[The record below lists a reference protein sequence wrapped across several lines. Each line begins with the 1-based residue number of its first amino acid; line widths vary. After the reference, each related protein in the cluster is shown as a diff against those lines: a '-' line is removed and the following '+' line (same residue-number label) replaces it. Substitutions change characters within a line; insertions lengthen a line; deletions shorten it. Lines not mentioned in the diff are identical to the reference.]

1 MEDDKDSATVEKRQ
15 VKPTAKAMEDALQR
29 KIGSRKA
36 KLGQLTEKKNEMLQ
50 LMEDDGNVEI
60 VKTKLATEFNHIF
73 GEFCE
78 LNTTVKGLF
87 QQAVSGEDM
96 DNDQQHWFEP
106 KADAMRSFVDNVDA
120 WIKEVHQRTKEAKM
134 VDESVQ
140 PTDSISVA
148 ASRKSRM
155 SKSSTGQSSASSAR
169 LKAELEKA
177 ALLAQAA
184 ALKER
189 RALEEQEA
197 KLKAEKEELELRTA
211 LAATDA
217 KLKILQRFE
226 GSDVSHRDDKVS
238 SVQMQPGVQTDHHR
252 AATEDCGG
260 EQNRMP
266 IIQPQSANTVQNIS
280 IFSGNPL
287 EYRLFIRAF
296 EHGVEGKTES
306 RKDRLYFLE
315 QYTSGQPRE
324 LIRSCLHMDPEKGY
338 CEAKRLLKEHFGNE
352 YRISVAYINKAL
364 GWPPIKTEDGEALS
378 ALALFLTSCGNAM
391 SDMEYMEELD
401 NVANMRAIVN
411 KLPYKLRARWR
422 SVAFEIEETEARRP
436 KFMDLVKFI
445 NTQAKVALHPVF
457 GDIKDSNKAPTKSP
471 PNVTLVRKS
480 GKTIFT
486 TTATPV
492 NHSGS
497 IDAEAKG
504 GKKGLTNPT
513 SAFNKPCLFCHS
525 DHTMAQCKR
534 LRKSLH
540 KEKLEFLREK
550 GLCFSCLKQGH
561 MSRSC
566 EEKLNCELCS
576 LTHPTVLHI
585 RSKDKPAPKEES
597 PEHDEKQSVSSGFV
611 ETANTL
617 CSGTGAGDADS
628 ILAIVPVQVK
638 AKKGDKAAITYAFLD
653 PGSTATF
660 CTEKLMNELNLSG
673 KKMDILL
680 TTMGQQKTVSSH
692 LVTGLEVSSLE
703 NCNFIELQ
711 EVFSQVIHSIDDRP
725 YAVKTSLGWTVNGP
739 LRDGNRRAARSKTV
753 TIKSNRISVAK
764 LDDLW
769 KQQLRY
775 DFPECNQEEQLEMSR
790 EDLQFMD
797 SVTLSAR
804 LVNGHY
810 CIGLPLK
817 NKEIRMPNN
826 RVLAEQRA
834 LNLKKRLLKN
844 PTFCEDYSAFMK
856 DLISKGYA
864 AKVPDK
870 DLERSDGKVWYIP
883 HHGVYHPK
891 KHKMR
896 VVFDCGAAYQGFT
909 LNGQLLQGPNLTST
923 LIGVLTRF
931 RQEPVAV
938 MADVEAM
945 FHQVKVPPEDTDLLR
960 FLWWPNGDLN
970 QALVAYK
977 MVVHLFG
984 ATPSPSCASY
994 ALRRC
999 AEDNRDQFDSTAIV
1013 IILQNFYV
1021 DDCLKSVGSE
1031 DEAVLLFH
1039 NLKAACQMGGFRL
1052 TKWISNSR
1060 VVLAS
1065 IPDTERPKE
1074 VKDLDLDQDV
1084 LPIERALGVQWC
1096 VQSDSFKFRIAIQE
1110 KQPTRRNIL
1119 STASSI
1125 YDPLGILA
1133 PVVLPAKRILQECC
1147 RLKIGWDSVIPQH
1160 LAQQWNEWLNDLELL
1175 QGFEVTRSFKPAH
1188 FGGTSFAQL
1197 HHFCDTSEEAYG
1209 TVTYLV
1215 QKSWNGQVH
1224 CSFVMGKARVAPLKH
1239 TTIPRLELTAAT
1251 MAGRM
1256 DRMLRKELQ
1265 IQLAES
1271 VFWTDST
1278 AVLKYINNETT
1289 RFRTFVANRVSQ
1301 ILKVSV
1307 VSQWRHIN
1315 SHLNPADCV
1324 SRGQNVGLFLQNHV
1338 WISGPDFLTAPNTSW
1353 PKNLDHLEALN
1364 PADPEIKKNVS
1375 ISTFALNKGTD
1386 VLEQLIEHYSS
1397 WIRLKKAVA
1406 WILKDG
1412 ILRVGGRLSR
1422 SALPEEF
1429 KHPVIL
1435 DKSLRVSELIL
1446 QEIHKE
1452 VGHSG
1457 RNHVLSKLRQ
1467 RFWIPGAN
1475 SAIRKVLSKCTV
1487 CRRLHGIVGQQQM
1500 GDLPQNRVT
1509 PDEPPFTR
1517 TGVDYFGPFEVKRGR
1532 STVKRYGVIF
1542 TCLAI
1547 RAVHLEVAASLD
1559 TDSFIN
1565 ALRRFIARR
1574 GQVVELRSDNGTNF
1588 VSAERELT
1596 KAIQEW
1602 NTCKIES
1609 TLTQKGIKWIFNTPA
1624 ASHHGGVWER
1634 LIKLVRR
1641 ILSATLKTQNLDEES
1656 LQTFL
1661 CETEAILNSRPI
1673 TTPSNDPNDLE
1684 ALTPNHLL
1692 LLKAR
1697 PSLPPGLFQQE
1708 DIYARRR
1715 WRQVQYMADLFW
1727 KRWVR
1732 EYLPQLQTRQKWTR
1746 VSRNFVPGDIVLL
1759 VDETAPRNSWLIG
1772 RVTQAMPD
1780 EHGLVRRVRVK
1791 TKTSELDRPI
1801 TYEQSSGVKDVLA
1814 VPGSIRSSRGV
1825 SSLELRLDDGRF
1837 QRYHRLSLAQFE
1849 DLLSRV
1855 GPRIARLDTNYRRS
1869 IPPAERLSI
1878 CLRSLATGDSFR
1890 TIAFSF
1896 RVGVS
1901 TVCQITPQ
1909 VATAIWDC
1917 LVDDFIAVPSP
1928 GDWQSITEGFQERWN
1943 FPLCCGALDG
1953 KHRDRNKKDPAA
1965 LQSRNKAEEEML
1977 HWRLAWPLQG
1987 HQDGQL
1993 DRRWTVLGHVPHLP
2007 QSCPPL
2013 WACKTAQNT
2022 KK

>member
-148 ASRKSRM
+148 APRKSRM

-177 ALLAQAA
+177 AFLAQAA

-238 SVQMQPGVQTDHHR
+238 SVQMQPAGVQTDHHR

-266 IIQPQSANTVQNIS
+266 IIQPQSANSVQVNQPAIRKNSHCSSGNSSSHSAGVEASQTLLAVMQRQNDIAEVLATQQRLSTLPPQNIF
-280 IFSGNPL
+280 IFSGDPL

-296 EHGVEGKTES
+296 EHGVECKTES

-411 KLPYKLRARWR
+411 KLPYKLRGRWR

-471 PNVTLVRKS
+471 PNVTLGRKS
-480 GKTIFT
+480 GKTICT

-525 DHTMAQCKR
+525 EHTMAQCKR

-597 PEHDEKQSVSSGFV
+597 PEYDEKQSVSSGFV

-711 EVFSQVIHSIDDRP
+711 EVFSQKAIPADERNIPLQADVDKWPYLKRVRIPYINAEIGLLIGTNVPRAMEPEEVIHSIDDGP
-725 YAVKTSLGWTVNGP
+725 YAVKTSLGWNSEWTAG
-739 LRDGNRRAARSKTV
+739 RSP
-753 TIKSNRISVAK
+753 IHG
-764 LDDLW
+764 
-769 KQQLRY
+769 Q
-775 DFPECNQEEQLEMSR
+775 CNTFCQ
-790 EDLQFMD
+790 
-797 SVTLSAR
+797 TG
-804 LVNGHY
+804 NGHY

-870 DLERSDGKVWYIP
+870 DFERSDGKVWYIP

-960 FLWWPNGDLN
+960 FLWWPNEDLN

-984 ATPSPSCASY
+984 ATSSPSCASY

-999 AEDNRDQFDSTAIV
+999 AEDNRDQFDSTAIET
-1013 IILQNFYV
+1013 ILQKFTV

-1065 IPDTERPKE
+1065 IPDTEKAKE

-1197 HHFCDTSEEAYG
+1197 HHFCDASEEAYG

-1239 TTIPRLELTAAT
+1239 TTIPL
-1251 MAGRM
+1251 
-1256 DRMLRKELQ
+1256 
-1265 IQLAES
+1265 
-1271 VFWTDST
+1271 
-1278 AVLKYINNETT
+1278 
-1289 RFRTFVANRVSQ
+1289 
-1301 ILKVSV
+1301 
-1307 VSQWRHIN
+1307 
-1315 SHLNPADCV
+1315 
-1324 SRGQNVGLFLQNHV
+1324 
-1338 WISGPDFLTAPNTSW
+1338 
-1353 PKNLDHLEALN
+1353 
-1364 PADPEIKKNVS
+1364 
-1375 ISTFALNKGTD
+1375 
-1386 VLEQLIEHYSS
+1386 
-1397 WIRLKKAVA
+1397 
-1406 WILKDG
+1406 
-1412 ILRVGGRLSR
+1412 
-1422 SALPEEF
+1422 
-1429 KHPVIL
+1429 
-1435 DKSLRVSELIL
+1435 
-1446 QEIHKE
+1446 
-1452 VGHSG
+1452 
-1457 RNHVLSKLRQ
+1457 
-1467 RFWIPGAN
+1467 
-1475 SAIRKVLSKCTV
+1475 
-1487 CRRLHGIVGQQQM
+1487 
-1500 GDLPQNRVT
+1500 T

-1588 VSAERELT
+1588 VGAEWELT

-1634 LIKLVRR
+1634 LIKSVRK

-1708 DIYARRR
+1708 DIYACRR

-1801 TYEQSSGVKDVLA
+1801 TKVCLLLEA
-1814 VPGSIRSSRGV
+1814 V
-1825 SSLELRLDDGRF
+1825 
-1837 QRYHRLSLAQFE
+1837 
-1849 DLLSRV
+1849 
-1855 GPRIARLDTNYRRS
+1855 
-1869 IPPAERLSI
+1869 
-1878 CLRSLATGDSFR
+1878 
-1890 TIAFSF
+1890 
-1896 RVGVS
+1896 
-1901 TVCQITPQ
+1901 
-1909 VATAIWDC
+1909 
-1917 LVDDFIAVPSP
+1917 
-1928 GDWQSITEGFQERWN
+1928 
-1943 FPLCCGALDG
+1943 
-1953 KHRDRNKKDPAA
+1953 
-1965 LQSRNKAEEEML
+1965 
-1977 HWRLAWPLQG
+1977 
-1987 HQDGQL
+1987 
-1993 DRRWTVLGHVPHLP
+1993 
-2007 QSCPPL
+2007 
-2013 WACKTAQNT
+2013 
-2022 KK
+2022 

>member
-1 MEDDKDSATVEKRQ
+1 
-15 VKPTAKAMEDALQR
+15 
-29 KIGSRKA
+29 
-36 KLGQLTEKKNEMLQ
+36 
-50 LMEDDGNVEI
+50 
-60 VKTKLATEFNHIF
+60 
-73 GEFCE
+73 
-78 LNTTVKGLF
+78 
-87 QQAVSGEDM
+87 
-96 DNDQQHWFEP
+96 
-106 KADAMRSFVDNVDA
+106 MRSA
-120 WIKEVHQRTKEAKM
+120 
-134 VDESVQ
+134 
-140 PTDSISVA
+140 
-148 ASRKSRM
+148 
-155 SKSSTGQSSASSAR
+155 
-169 LKAELEKA
+169 
-177 ALLAQAA
+177 
-184 ALKER
+184 
-189 RALEEQEA
+189 
-197 KLKAEKEELELRTA
+197 
-211 LAATDA
+211 
-217 KLKILQRFE
+217 
-226 GSDVSHRDDKVS
+226 
-238 SVQMQPGVQTDHHR
+238 GVRTDHHR
-252 AATEDCGG
+252 ATTEDCGG

-266 IIQPQSANTVQNIS
+266 IIQPQSANSVQLNQPAIRKNSHCSSGNSSSHSAGVEASQTLLAVMQRQNDIAEVLATQQRLSTLPPQNIS
-280 IFSGNPL
+280 IFSGDPL

-296 EHGVEGKTES
+296 EHGVECKTES
-306 RKDRLYFLE
+306 RKDRLYFFE

-352 YRISVAYINKAL
+352 YRISVAYINKI
-364 GWPPIKTEDGEALS
+364 GS

-411 KLPYKLRARWR
+411 KLPYKLRGRWR

-525 DHTMAQCKR
+525 EHTMAQCKR

-628 ILAIVPVQVK
+628 ILTIVPVQVK

-680 TTMGQQKTVSSH
+680 TTMGQQQTVSSH

-711 EVFSQVIHSIDDRP
+711 EVFSQKAIPADKRNIPLQADVDKWPHLKRVRIPYINAEIGLLIGTNVPRAMEPEEVIHSIDDGP

-739 LRDGNRRAARSKTV
+739 LRDGNRRAARSKIV

-817 NKEIRMPNN
+817 NKEIQMPNN

-970 QALVAYK
+970 QALVVYK

-984 ATPSPSCASY
+984 ATSSPSCASY

-999 AEDNRDQFDSTAIV
+999 AEDNRDQFDSTAIET
-1013 IILQNFYV
+1013 ILQNFYV

-1031 DEAVLLFH
+1031 DEAVLLSH
-1039 NLKAACQMGGFRL
+1039 NLKAACQTGGFRL

-1065 IPDTERPKE
+1065 IPDTERAKE

-1096 VQSDSFKFRIAIQE
+1096 VQSDSFKFRIAIQQ
-1110 KQPTRRNIL
+1110 KKATRRNIL
-1119 STASSI
+1119 SITSSI

-1133 PVVLPAKRILQECC
+1133 PVVLPAK
-1147 RLKIGWDSVIPQH
+1147 KI
-1160 LAQQWNEWLNDLELL
+1160 
-1175 QGFEVTRSFKPAH
+1175 
-1188 FGGTSFAQL
+1188 FA
-1197 HHFCDTSEEAYG
+1197 
-1209 TVTYLV
+1209 
-1215 QKSWNGQVH
+1215 
-1224 CSFVMGKARVAPLKH
+1224 R
-1239 TTIPRLELTAAT
+1239 
-1251 MAGRM
+1251 
-1256 DRMLRKELQ
+1256 
-1265 IQLAES
+1265 
-1271 VFWTDST
+1271 
-1278 AVLKYINNETT
+1278 
-1289 RFRTFVANRVSQ
+1289 
-1301 ILKVSV
+1301 
-1307 VSQWRHIN
+1307 
-1315 SHLNPADCV
+1315 
-1324 SRGQNVGLFLQNHV
+1324 
-1338 WISGPDFLTAPNTSW
+1338 
-1353 PKNLDHLEALN
+1353 
-1364 PADPEIKKNVS
+1364 
-1375 ISTFALNKGTD
+1375 
-1386 VLEQLIEHYSS
+1386 QLIEHYSS

-1406 WILKDG
+1406 WILKVKNILLVRAKERLERTADTAQDISKAQRQQSRNLTNIRLSHRKENLTVDDLKEAVLEIISHCQRQKFQEEITALQKGEPVKRSSHIYKLNPLLQDG

-1487 CRRLHGIVGQQQM
+1487 
-1500 GDLPQNRVT
+1500 VT

-1542 TCLAI
+1542 TCLAM

-1588 VSAERELT
+1588 VGAERELT

-1624 ASHHGGVWER
+1624 ASHHGGVWEC
-1634 LIKLVRR
+1634 LIKSVRK
-1641 ILSATLKTQNLDEES
+1641 ISSATLKTQNLDEES

-1697 PSLPPGLFQQE
+1697 PSLTPGLFQQE

-1746 VSRNFVPGDIVLL
+1746 VSRNLVPGDIVLL

-1801 TYEQSSGVKDVLA
+1801 TKVCLLLEA
-1814 VPGSIRSSRGV
+1814 V
-1825 SSLELRLDDGRF
+1825 
-1837 QRYHRLSLAQFE
+1837 
-1849 DLLSRV
+1849 
-1855 GPRIARLDTNYRRS
+1855 
-1869 IPPAERLSI
+1869 
-1878 CLRSLATGDSFR
+1878 
-1890 TIAFSF
+1890 
-1896 RVGVS
+1896 
-1901 TVCQITPQ
+1901 
-1909 VATAIWDC
+1909 
-1917 LVDDFIAVPSP
+1917 
-1928 GDWQSITEGFQERWN
+1928 
-1943 FPLCCGALDG
+1943 
-1953 KHRDRNKKDPAA
+1953 
-1965 LQSRNKAEEEML
+1965 
-1977 HWRLAWPLQG
+1977 
-1987 HQDGQL
+1987 
-1993 DRRWTVLGHVPHLP
+1993 
-2007 QSCPPL
+2007 
-2013 WACKTAQNT
+2013 
-2022 KK
+2022 

>member
-238 SVQMQPGVQTDHHR
+238 SVQMRSAGVRTDHHR
-252 AATEDCGG
+252 ATTEDCGG

-266 IIQPQSANTVQNIS
+266 IIQPQSANSVQVNQPAIRKNSHCSSGNSSSHSAGVEASQTLLAVMQRQNDIAEVLATQQRLSTLPPQNIS
-280 IFSGNPL
+280 IFSGDPL

-296 EHGVEGKTES
+296 EHGVECKTES

-411 KLPYKLRARWR
+411 KLPYKLRGRWR
-422 SVAFEIEETEARRP
+422 NVAFEIEETEARRP

-525 DHTMAQCKR
+525 EHTMAQCKR

-550 GLCFSCLKQGH
+550 GLCFSCLRQGH

-611 ETANTL
+611 ETATTL

-680 TTMGQQKTVSSH
+680 TTMGQQQTVSSH

-711 EVFSQVIHSIDDRP
+711 EVFSQKAIPADKRNIPLQADVDKWPHLKRVRIPYINAEIGLLIGTNVPRAMEPEEVIHSIDDGP

-739 LRDGNRRAARSKTV
+739 LRDGNRRAARSKIV

-817 NKEIRMPNN
+817 NKEIQMPNN

-891 KHKMR
+891 KYKMH

-960 FLWWPNGDLN
+960 FLWWPNGDLK
-970 QALVAYK
+970 QALVVYK

-984 ATPSPSCASY
+984 ATSSPSCASY

-999 AEDNRDQFDSTAIV
+999 AEDNRDQFDSTAIET
-1013 IILQNFYV
+1013 ILQNFYV

-1039 NLKAACQMGGFRL
+1039 NLKAACQTGGFRL

-1065 IPDTERPKE
+1065 IPDTERAKE

-1133 PVVLPAKRILQECC
+1133 PVVLQAKRILQECC

-1175 QGFEVTRSFKPAH
+1175 QGFEVMRSFKPAH

-1197 HHFCDTSEEAYG
+1197 HHFCDASEEAY
-1209 TVTYLV
+1209 
-1215 QKSWNGQVH
+1215 
-1224 CSFVMGKARVAPLKH
+1224 
-1239 TTIPRLELTAAT
+1239 
-1251 MAGRM
+1251 
-1256 DRMLRKELQ
+1256 
-1265 IQLAES
+1265 
-1271 VFWTDST
+1271 
-1278 AVLKYINNETT
+1278 
-1289 RFRTFVANRVSQ
+1289 
-1301 ILKVSV
+1301 
-1307 VSQWRHIN
+1307 
-1315 SHLNPADCV
+1315 
-1324 SRGQNVGLFLQNHV
+1324 GQNVGLFLQNHV
-1338 WISGPDFLTAPNTSW
+1338 WISGPDFLTAPNNSW
-1353 PKNLDHLEALN
+1353 PKNLNHLEALN

-1375 ISTFALNKGTD
+1375 ISTFALNTGTD
-1386 VLEQLIEHYSS
+1386 VLQQLIEHYSS

-1406 WILKDG
+1406 WILKVKNILLVRAKERLERTADTAQDISKAQRQQSRNLTNIRLSHRKENLTVDDLKEAELEIISHCQRQKFQEEITALQKGEPVKRSSHIYKLNPLLQDG

-1500 GDLPQNRVT
+1500 ADLPQNRVT

-1532 STVKRYGVIF
+1532 STMKRYGVIF

-1559 TDSFIN
+1559 TDSSIN

-1588 VSAERELT
+1588 VGAERELT

-1634 LIKLVRR
+1634 LIKSVRK

-1801 TYEQSSGVKDVLA
+1801 TKAALPALKAEAD
-1814 VPGSIRSSRGV
+1814 
-1825 SSLELRLDDGRF
+1825 LDSCSPL
-1837 QRYHRLSLAQFE
+1837 YVTLTKCCNSWTHNNNLKM
-1849 DLLSRV
+1849 
-1855 GPRIARLDTNYRRS
+1855 
-1869 IPPAERLSI
+1869 
-1878 CLRSLATGDSFR
+1878 
-1890 TIAFSF
+1890 
-1896 RVGVS
+1896 S
-1901 TVCQITPQ
+1901 TVLQECDLMQQRRRALNLRPVSLHGGKFT
-1909 VATAIWDC
+1909 DC
-1917 LVDDFIAVPSP
+1917 VS
-1928 GDWQSITEGFQERWN
+1928 
-1943 FPLCCGALDG
+1943 
-1953 KHRDRNKKDPAA
+1953 
-1965 LQSRNKAEEEML
+1965 
-1977 HWRLAWPLQG
+1977 
-1987 HQDGQL
+1987 
-1993 DRRWTVLGHVPHLP
+1993 
-2007 QSCPPL
+2007 
-2013 WACKTAQNT
+2013 
-2022 KK
+2022 